1 MNNSELPVFSSR
13 PDHDDDE
20 KSEISSNEDKN
31 LLSIVRFSSLVDSRR
46 ISKDYYSLLQQN
58 QENHTTPST
67 PTKVLT
73 PTRYYVC
80 THKPRKL
87 RYFEKKTN
95 SDRLTA
101 TSKTQLARLNTYIY
115 VVIGGTSYKTCEG
128 ATCED

>member
-73 PTRYYVC
+73 PTRYVLRVHINLASC
-80 THKPRKL
+80 GTLGRKQ
-87 RYFEKKTN
+87 TV
-95 SDRLTA
+95 TA
-101 TSKTQLARLNTYIY
+101 TSKTQLARLNTYM
-115 VVIGGTSYKTCEG
+115 
-128 ATCED
+128 

>member
-87 RYFEKKTN
+87 RYFGKKTN

-101 TSKTQLARLNTYIY
+101 TSKTQLARLNTYM
-115 VVIGGTSYKTCEG
+115 
-128 ATCED
+128 